1 MARTPKQITGDTGEA
16 LARRH
21 LEGSGLTF
29 VAANWRC
36 KVGEVDLIMRDET
49 EQALV
54 FVEVRTRR
62 PTQYG
67 SGSDT
72 VAHEKQRKLINT
84 ARYYQQKMN
93 YWDDLRFDV
102 VSVEAAP
109 NQAPEIEHISDAFEV

>member
-1 MARTPKQITGDTGEA
+1 MSRTAKQVVGDTGEA

-21 LEGSGLTF
+21 LEGIGLTF

-36 KVGEVDLIMRDET
+36 KVGEVDLIMRDEADQT
-49 EQALV
+49 LV

-62 PTQYG
+62 PTRYG
-67 SGSDT
+67 RGSDT

-93 YWDDLRFDV
+93 YWNDLRFDV
-102 VSVEAAP
+102 VSVEVAP
-109 NQAPEIEHISDAFEV
+109 NQAAQVEHISDAFEV